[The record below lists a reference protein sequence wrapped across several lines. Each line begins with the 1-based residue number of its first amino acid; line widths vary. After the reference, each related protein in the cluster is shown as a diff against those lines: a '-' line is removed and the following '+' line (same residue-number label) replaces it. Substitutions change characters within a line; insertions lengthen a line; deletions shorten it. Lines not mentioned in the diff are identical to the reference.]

1 MKKKIENPLF
11 VPAPELTDFC
21 TPLIF
26 DMLCF

>member
-11 VPAPELTDFC
+11 VPALEPADFC